1 MDFDTLS
8 LLFIVQ
14 SKGSSFP
21 IDEDW
26 RLSGYNIKS
35 LSISM
40 NTVYHSLMESSFAQ
54 TSKLLKKKKN
64 RKNYEIL
71 KCLQN
76 QYSSPP
82 LIRSTLL

>member
-54 TSKLLKKKKN
+54 TSKLLKKKKIE
-64 RKNYEIL
+64 KTT
-71 KCLQN
+71 KF
-76 QYSSPP
+76 
-82 LIRSTLL
+82 